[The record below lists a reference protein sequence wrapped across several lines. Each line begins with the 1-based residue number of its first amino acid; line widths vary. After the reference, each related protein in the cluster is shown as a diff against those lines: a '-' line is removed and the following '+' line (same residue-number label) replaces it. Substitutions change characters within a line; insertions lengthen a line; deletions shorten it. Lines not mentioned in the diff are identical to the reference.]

1 MAARFRI
8 LYLGTRMPSCAR
20 VSGTRPPV
28 FAMNLYVLTFL
39 FCALVT
45 AGCGTVSSPT
55 KVAAEESPAMPS
67 PTPIADENVISIAAV
82 GDIMLASPFPD
93 DSRMPPKDGDGML
106 DAVTPIL
113 SAADI
118 AFGNMEAPII
128 DSGISPKCKPKEPAK
143 PSPVPTPT
151 PNPSA
156 TPKPVTCY
164 AFRMPTR
171 YTKYLKAAGFD
182 VMSVANNHALDFG
195 KAGILST
202 RKSLDANGIKHA
214 GGDRTKFSTAY
225 LDVKGKK
232 VAFIGFAHNT
242 VSPNVNDLVTAK
254 RLVQAADKLADIVVV
269 SFHGGAEGSAYDR
282 VPQKTEIF
290 HGEKR
295 GNLPL
300 FARTVIDAGADL
312 VLGHG
317 PHVLRGM
324 EIYKDRLIAY
334 SLGNFATY
342 GWFSLRGDTALS
354 VILEAHLAPD
364 GKFIGGKIHAAK
376 QQGRGI
382 PVLDPTGE
390 SIKKLQTLST
400 ADFPATAPS
409 IADDGSIKSRD

>member
-1 MAARFRI
+1 MK
-8 LYLGTRMPSCAR
+8 LL
-20 VSGTRPPV
+20 
-28 FAMNLYVLTFL
+28 VLTFL
-39 FCALVT
+39 FCTVLSV
-45 AGCGTVSSPT
+45 GCGSMTSPVSVQAEAPRAS
-55 KVAAEESPAMPS
+55 VA
-67 PTPIADENVISIAAV
+67 PTPIADENIISIAAV
-82 GDIMLASPFPD
+82 GDIMLASPYPD
-93 DSRMPPKDGDGML
+93 ETRMPPKDGAGML
-106 DAVTPIL
+106 AAVTPIL

-118 AFGNMEAPII
+118 AFGNMEGPIV
-128 DSGISPKCKPKEPAK
+128 DSGTSAKCKPKESK
-143 PSPVPTPT
+143 SDGLSRSTPTPT
-151 PNPSA
+151 PDPSA
-156 TPKPVTCY
+156 TPKPIICY

-171 YTKYLKAAGFD
+171 YTKYLKEAGFD

-195 KAGILST
+195 TAGILST

-214 GGDRTKFSTAY
+214 GGDRAKFSTAY

-232 VAFIGFAHNT
+232 VAFVGFAHNT

-254 RLVQAADKLADIVVV
+254 RLVQAADKVADIVVV
-269 SFHGGAEGSAYDR
+269 SFHGGAEGSAYER

-290 HGEKR
+290 YGEKR

-364 GKFIGGKIHAAK
+364 GKFIGGQIHPAK

-390 SIKKLQTLST
+390 SIKKLQTLSN
-400 ADFPATAPS
+400 ADFPATAPN
-409 IADDGSIKSRD
+409 IADDGTIGDRK

>member
-1 MAARFRI
+1 MKFFVITLLISAA
-8 LYLGTRMPSCAR
+8 LSL
-20 VSGTRPPV
+20 
-28 FAMNLYVLTFL
+28 
-39 FCALVT
+39 
-45 AGCGTVSSPT
+45 GCGAALQSPLS
-55 KVAAEESPAMPS
+55 VQAEETNPKPS
-67 PTPIADENVISIAAV
+67 PTPVADENIISIAAV

-93 DSRMPPKDGDGML
+93 GSRMPPKDGADML

-128 DSGISPKCKPKEPAK
+128 DSGISPKCKPKEPGPNAT
-143 PSPVPTPT
+143 PTPT
-151 PNPSA
+151 PDPAA
-156 TPKPVTCY
+156 TPKPVICY

-171 YTKYLKAAGFD
+171 YAKYLKEAGFD

-195 KAGILST
+195 TAGILST
-202 RKSLDANGIKHA
+202 RKTLDANGIKHA
-214 GGDRTKFSTAY
+214 GGNRAKFSTAY

-242 VSPNVNDLVTAK
+242 VSPNVNDLVTAR
-254 RLVQAADKLADIVVV
+254 RLVQAADKIADIVVV
-269 SFHGGAEGSAYDR
+269 SFHGGAEGAAFQN
-282 VPQKTEIF
+282 VPKQTEIF
-290 HGEKR
+290 YGEKR

-342 GWFSLRGDTALS
+342 GWFSLRGDTALTM
-354 VILEAHLAPD
+354 ILETHLAPD
-364 GKFIGGKIHAAK
+364 GKFIGGKIHSGR

-390 SIKKLQTLST
+390 SIKKVRSLST
-400 ADFPATAPS
+400 ADLPTTAPTIS
-409 IADDGSIKSRD
+409 DDGTIQALTR

>member
-1 MAARFRI
+1 MKIYALTIVA
-8 LYLGTRMPSCAR
+8 CA
-20 VSGTRPPV
+20 
-28 FAMNLYVLTFL
+28 VLS
-39 FCALVT
+39 
-45 AGCGTVSSPT
+45 AGCGG
-55 KVAAEESPAMPS
+55 VASTLSVKAQEEAAAK

-93 DSRMPPKDGDGML
+93 DTRMPSKDGEGML
-106 DAVTPIL
+106 DAVTPVL

-128 DSGISPKCKPKEPAK
+128 DSGISPKCKPKEPET
-143 PSPVPTPT
+143 PNPTPT
-151 PNPSA
+151 PKPDPSA

-171 YTKYLKAAGFD
+171 YTKYLKQAGFD

-195 KAGILST
+195 TAGILST
-202 RKSLDANGIKHA
+202 RRSLDANGIKHA
-214 GGDRTKFSTAY
+214 GGNRAKFSTAY

-242 VSPNVNDLVTAK
+242 VSPNVNDLAAAR

-269 SFHGGAEGSAYDR
+269 SFHGGAEGAAYQN
-282 VPQKTEIF
+282 VPKQTEIF
-290 HGEKR
+290 FGEKR

-342 GWFSLRGDTALS
+342 GWFSLKGDTALTM
-354 VILEAHLAPD
+354 ILEAHLAPD
-364 GKFIGGKIHAAK
+364 GRFVGGKIHSGR
-376 QQGRGI
+376 QEGRGI
-382 PVLDPTGE
+382 PKLDPSAE
-390 SIKKLQTLST
+390 AIKKVQSLSKADFTST
-400 ADFPATAPS
+400 AP
-409 IADDGSIKSRD
+409 IIGDDGKVTAKPQR